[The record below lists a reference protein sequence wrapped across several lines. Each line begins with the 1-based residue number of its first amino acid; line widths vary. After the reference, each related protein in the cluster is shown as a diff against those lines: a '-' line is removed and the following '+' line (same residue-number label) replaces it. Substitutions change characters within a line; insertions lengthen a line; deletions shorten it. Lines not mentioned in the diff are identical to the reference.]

1 MKLFRSLIFSC
12 VAMVVAAV
20 CMSAPASA
28 VDYSPGVIQI
38 HSVSYDYV
46 APDVFEAFTVLPAS
60 VALPDRSRNTHAV
73 NYVCQNQ
80 PNQRFRQ
87 SVEAYSHI
95 DPHIKAA

>member
-1 MKLFRSLIFSC
+1 MKLFRSLIFGC
-12 VAMVVAAV
+12 AAMLAAIL

-28 VDYSPGVIQI
+28 VDYSPGVYQI

-46 APDVFEAFTVLPAS
+46 VPDVFKAVAVLPTA
-60 VALPDRSRNTHAV
+60 VALPDRSSNAHAV
-73 NYVCQNQ
+73 AYICQNQ
-80 PNQRFRQ
+80 PNSAFRQ